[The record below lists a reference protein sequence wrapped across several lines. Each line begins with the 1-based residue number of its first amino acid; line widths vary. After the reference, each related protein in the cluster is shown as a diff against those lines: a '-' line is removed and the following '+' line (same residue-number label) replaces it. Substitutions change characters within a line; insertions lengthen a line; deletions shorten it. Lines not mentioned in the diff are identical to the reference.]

1 LGRPA
6 FSRLAAQFNP
16 PGSNALQTQPESAP
30 TGATEL
36 DVLTSWRRLGS
47 TDAYLVGALRVD
59 GASTAK
65 VDIHAEWIDP
75 VDDPV
80 NDPDANTTEQSFRS
94 HVEELPLPDLKERYL
109 VAAGVDSRRIG
120 FFDADHDLMCFAPE
134 GSRLG
139 NLSSGTLM
147 SADAAPRHHIGDA

>member
-1 LGRPA
+1 
-6 FSRLAAQFNP
+6 
-16 PGSNALQTQPESAP
+16 
-30 TGATEL
+30 
-36 DVLTSWRRLGS
+36 
-47 TDAYLVGALRVD
+47 
-59 GASTAK
+59 
-65 VDIHAEWIDP
+65 
-75 VDDPV
+75 PV

-139 NLSSGTLM
+139 NLSSGPLM
-147 SADAAPRHHIGDA
+147 SADAAPRHRIGDAKHHLVRYRAVATSRYRDYFPPTAAGGPPLDFTRTSDGVDVHVPASARPVAPQVRYVVPTFGWQRETATN